1 MSIPNLALVETVDS
15 VKLANTLNKEL
26 VKLERKE
33 PLPILVQV
41 LTGGEDSK
49 FGVQPS
55 ELPAMVTHIQTD
67 CPLLKFSGLMSMGL
81 LHDIEGFKAMAAL
94 KQELMEQS
102 GLTEETFQLSMG
114 TSADYEEAV
123 LAGATQVRL
132 GTTIFGAR
140 DYPAKK

>member
-49 FGVQPS
+49 FGV
-55 ELPAMVTHIQTD
+55 
-67 CPLLKFSGLMSMGL
+67 
-81 LHDIEGFKAMAAL
+81 
-94 KQELMEQS
+94 
-102 GLTEETFQLSMG
+102 
-114 TSADYEEAV
+114 
-123 LAGATQVRL
+123 
-132 GTTIFGAR
+132 
-140 DYPAKK
+140 

>member
-1 MSIPNLALVETVDS
+1 M
-15 VKLANTLNKEL
+15 
-26 VKLERKE
+26 
-33 PLPILVQV
+33 
-41 LTGGEDSK
+41 
-49 FGVQPS
+49 
-55 ELPAMVTHIQTD
+55 THIQTD

-81 LHDIEGFKAMAAL
+81 LHDVEGFKAMAAL